1 MNNKPNINV
10 TPLIDVL
17 LVLLIIFMV
26 VSPLKPANF
35 KAKIPQE
42 SKQSGEP
49 NVYTLVVALNSDS
62 TLRLNTENDLGTVSE
77 PDKLIRRLAQVFK
90 ERAKNHVYTAE
101 TEFRNDLSEAEK
113 IEKTVFIKAPRSID
127 YGSVTKVIDAVKI
140 AGANP
145 ISLQIDDLN

>member
-35 KAKIPQE
+35 KTKIPQE

-49 NVYTLVVALNSDS
+49 NVYTLYAL
-62 TLRLNTENDLGTVSE
+62 
-77 PDKLIRRLAQVFK
+77 PLI
-90 ERAKNHVYTAE
+90 
-101 TEFRNDLSEAEK
+101 
-113 IEKTVFIKAPRSID
+113 
-127 YGSVTKVIDAVKI
+127 AV
-140 AGANP
+140 
-145 ISLQIDDLN
+145 Q